1 MHESAALTHPALA
14 TALIVAA
21 LLGCALV
28 LPSRSFPRRTLV
40 TAALVMSAGLVAAS
54 ALAWWNGRGAVMRT
68 GTLMHA
74 SLASTAL
81 LAFAT
86 TPPMGGRWCGSSA
99 GVIVGAFIM
108 AIAMVVSEFL

>member
-1 MHESAALTHPALA
+1 MHESAALAHPALV

-28 LPSRSFPRRTLV
+28 LPSRFFPRRTLV
-40 TAALVMSAGLVAAS
+40 AAALVMSAGLVAATS
-54 ALAWWNGRGAVMRT
+54 LAWWNGHGAVTRS

-74 SLASTAL
+74 SVASTVL

-99 GVIVGAFIM
+99 GVIVGAVIM
-108 AIAMVVSEFL
+108 AIAMVASELL